1 MNILPKAAVSQHKK
15 LNWCVFLKPDWS
27 VSRVGLAPP
36 IRFNGQQ
43 TGSVYQI
50 IEPIHQ
56 QLMNDLEDIGGEL
69 GENDDIFYEYIYDKE
84 IGSTRLADRIA
95 DLFTQAE
102 SCSYL
107 FAPTEN
113 NVAGNLQELPTAG

>member
-1 MNILPKAAVSQHKK
+1 MNILPKATLSQHKK
-15 LNWCVFLKPDWS
+15 VNWCVFLKPDWS

-43 TGSVYQI
+43 TGSAYQI

-56 QLMNDLEDIGGEL
+56 QLMNILEDIGGEL
-69 GENDDIFYEYIYDKE
+69 GENDDIFYEYDKE
-84 IGSTRLADRIA
+84 IGGTTLADRIA

-102 SCSYL
+102 SCSDL

-113 NVAGNLQELPTAG
+113 KVAGNLQELPTAG